1 MSVQQYVEK
10 RCHYSSNCLVHTNM
24 VIPIPSGTIEGTLTG
39 RYYDGALVGFYS
51 KSFFKG
57 NLLSR
62 ATLPYWKSFTQ
73 FSYFPYQHYSLHSQ

>member
-51 KSFFKG
+51 KSFFNCSICTKFNMVLHLDVL
-57 NLLSR
+57 NLNI
-62 ATLPYWKSFTQ
+62 FTE
-73 FSYFPYQHYSLHSQ
+73 FERDP